1 MTDAESTAKDGGI
14 LITENTLITY
24 KYQGGFV
31 FENHLEAIAARWTA
45 GNGIEDPAAWQRE
58 VRQDRN
64 LPFHD

>member
-31 FENHLEAIAARWTA
+31 FENHLEAIAAR
-45 GNGIEDPAAWQRE
+45 
-58 VRQDRN
+58 
-64 LPFHD
+64 